1 MVIQGLRVWA
11 SSTGRTGSAPGW
23 ETSQMLDSAAKNI
36 LKFFNLKT
44 VKMLNCIF
52 WKLQTNFTIFYAVN
66 FKAPYSPAAWTFP
79 QTGCEHPTI
88 VPRGT
93 SVKAGHCHQC
103 PFLPCPP
110 VTAEHSNLPVRSHLS
125 PCAVCSPLNS
135 SKSTGPQ
142 AQPPLSLSSPPIW
155 LCPLPGWP
163 LHLWPP
169 LATSDCLSRTC
180 EYNKLFFPGPLPR
193 SFLYLHLME
202 CIKAYKA
209 RTNLNLKIHL
219 ACWTHKI
226 LYILS
231 I

>member
-88 VPRGT
+88 VPRGNQE
-93 SVKAGHCHQC
+93 SWPLPPV
-103 PFLPCPP
+103 PLLPCPP

-135 SKSTGPQ
+135 SKKHRPQ
-142 AQPPLSLSSPPIW
+142 AQPPSLSPPH
-155 LCPLPGWP
+155 LFGCAPLLGWP

-169 LATSDCLSRTC
+169 LPPVTVSLGPVSIISSFSLDLSHA
-180 EYNKLFFPGPLPR
+180 P
-193 SFLYLHLME
+193 S
-202 CIKAYKA
+202 CIFIWWNVSKDTKQEQ
-209 RTNLNLKIHL
+209 I
-219 ACWTHKI
+219 
-226 LYILS
+226 
-231 I
+231 